1 MRPVIVWVVAAIA
14 TMILAAFPAAAAQT
28 GLTEEAIK
36 AFYKQSADSHK
47 RSFQDYV
54 SFMTRAMADE
64 FTMTDTA
71 TILMEGKPPTVTKN
85 RETKLS
91 FLAHVKVAYDGLKG
105 AEITETV
112 KKTEIAADGKSA
124 KVFEEETVRNI
135 SFRIGGGGQYFG
147 NGKGECEDEV
157 VLSDSG
163 QIQVS
168 KSVCK
173 SRIFVSKGQSL

>member
-1 MRPVIVWVVAAIA
+1 MLLAVSPVRAA
-14 TMILAAFPAAAAQT
+14 PAS
-28 GLTEEAIK
+28 LTEEAIK
-36 AFYKQSADSHK
+36 AFYKQSADIHK
-47 RSFQDYV
+47 GSFQDYV

-85 RETKLS
+85 RESKLS
-91 FLAHVKVAYDGLKG
+91 FLAHVRIAYDGLKG

-124 KVFEEETVRNI
+124 KVFEEEMVRNI
-135 SFRIGGGGQYFG
+135 SVRVSGGGQYFG

-157 VLSDSG
+157 VLTDSG
-163 QIQVS
+163 QIQVR